1 MDYSFILLGF
11 VGGAILIFV
20 ISRIFFKK
28 EKIPEVNP
36 AERVNSLISDE
47 EIRLKVKAL
56 LESGNKIEAIKFIVK
71 NKNTGLAEAK
81 TLVDLVEKLKT
92 DDILVFKNIE
102 TQNNLT
108 EDPHLQNQ
116 VRKLIADGNK
126 IQAIKLVVSNKK
138 IGLKEAKN
146 FVDAFETGSKF

>member
-138 IGLKEAKN
+138 IGLKEAKD